1 MQEEGLTAP
10 WSIRSGPPN
19 LAQGLRGSFEVY
31 LELLEDTGQRGGGG
45 GRAGGGA
52 GRSGLGPSPFHF
64 LLPCL
69 FCCKEGARNS
79 VLETGVAPDKG
90 RKAGRGEMGPGN

>member
-1 MQEEGLTAP
+1 MQEEGLIAP

-19 LAQGLRGSFEVY
+19 LAQGRRGSFEGC
-31 LELLEDTGQRGGGG
+31 LELLEDTGQWWGC
-45 GRAGGGA
+45 RAGRGA
-52 GRSGLGPSPFHF
+52 ECPGLGPSPFHF

-69 FCCKEGARNS
+69 FCCEEGTGNS
-79 VLETGVAPDKG
+79 VLETRVAPDKG

>member
-1 MQEEGLTAP
+1 MQEGGLTVP

-19 LAQGLRGSFEVY
+19 LTQGLRGSFEGC
-31 LELLEDTGQRGGGG
+31 LELLEDTVGG
-45 GRAGGGA
+45 GRAGRGA
-52 GRSGLGPSPFHF
+52 GHPGLGPSPFHF
-64 LLPCL
+64 LLPCP
-69 FCCKEGARNS
+69 FCCEEGARKS